1 MAVGAWAKIFWWYIV
16 LILCYTTAFCSQNSH
31 KVLKSPC
38 DTAHA
43 GACWAL
49 RQQLPGTLVTG
60 KKSSFKQCCF
70 FSILP
75 FIGFH
80 LHLFIS
86 AFAGN
91 VKDFLIYWVC
101 VCVWIV
107 CIAAQLWCHLK
118 TMSKMVDYQY
128 QDTFTHI
135 QYIPWNKHMGLLSLG
150 LVKSVFLC
158 INLLVFFRVASHALE
173 QPYNCVIV
181 YKVTLKYLD
190 KFDFN

>member
-1 MAVGAWAKIFWWYIV
+1 MLNLYSWSPQYFAHAPTAMLSGHVQNIV
-16 LILCYTTAFCSQNSH
+16 VIYRSNLMLHNSILFKKMQ

-38 DTAHA
+38 ETAH

-49 RQQLPGTLVTG
+49 WQQLPGTLVTG

-75 FIGFH
+75 FIGH

-91 VKDFLIYWVC
+91 VEDFLIYRVC

-107 CIAAQLWCHLK
+107 CIVAQLWCHLK
-118 TMSKMVDYQY
+118 AIGKMVDYQY

-150 LVKSVFLC
+150 LVKS
-158 INLLVFFRVASHALE
+158 
-173 QPYNCVIV
+173 
-181 YKVTLKYLD
+181 
-190 KFDFN
+190 